1 MTGRGVLCAAAL
13 LLAGC
18 ASLPP
23 GERDPRDP
31 YESFN
36 RSMFSFN
43 EGFDDLIARPVAS
56 AYRDYI
62 PQLVRTG
69 IGNFFSNLGDLMT
82 GVNNLLQGKPVEA
95 MNDWGRF
102 AFNTTFGLLGILDVV
117 SDADNGMEKHDEDF
131 GQTFGRWGMGNGPYL
146 VLPFLGPSTLR
157 DGAGLVLDFGLD
169 PMGSL
174 VDDQRIEN
182 TLWAVRYVNA
192 RARLLTATSLV
203 EQAALDKY
211 VFQRDAYLQRRRSLV
226 YDGNPPRERRE
237 PEE

>member
-1 MTGRGVLCAAAL
+1 MTWRGVLCAAGL

-18 ASLPP
+18 ASVPP
-23 GERDPRDP
+23 GEHDPRDP

-56 AYRDYI
+56 AYRDYV

-69 IGNFFSNLGDLMT
+69 IGNFFSNLGDLMVGT
-82 GVNNLLQGKPVEA
+82 NNLLQGKPVDA

-102 AFNTTFGLLGILDVV
+102 IFNTTFALFGILDVV

-131 GQTFGRWGMGNGPYL
+131 GQTFGRWGFGSGPYL

-157 DGAGLVLDFGLD
+157 DGTGLIFDFGLD

-174 VDDQRIEN
+174 IDDQRIEN

-237 PEE
+237 HE

>member
-1 MTGRGVLCAAAL
+1 MTWRGVLGAAAL

-18 ASLPP
+18 ATVP
-23 GERDPRDP
+23 GEPDPRDP

-43 EGFDDLIARPVAS
+43 EGFDNLIARPVAT
-56 AYRDYI
+56 AYQDYI

-69 IGNFFSNLGDLMT
+69 IGNFFSNLGDLMI

-131 GQTFGRWGMGNGPYL
+131 GQTFGRWGIGSGPYL

-157 DGAGLVLDFGLD
+157 DGTGLILDFGLD

-174 VDDQRIEN
+174 IDDQRIEN